1 MWFALG
7 VFALDVFASGGET
20 FNRSA
25 AALGIGCLL
34 AAALSGGQRSVI
46 GGVKTG
52 GWAGRGYRRSVA
64 GIDWSSSKRLKK
76 RSFLFATDAINKKL
90 AAR

>member
-1 MWFALG
+1 VFALG
-7 VFALDVFASGGET
+7 VFALGVFASGGET

-25 AALGIGCLL
+25 AAPGDRLPSCRGSLR
-34 AAALSGGQRSVI
+34 GQRSVI

-52 GWAGRGYRRSVA
+52 GWAGCRYRRSVA
-64 GIDWSSSKRLKK
+64 GMDLYPSKRLKK
-76 RSFLFATDAINKKL
+76 RSFLFATGAINKKL